1 MTTFHLL
8 FLPQKNIKL
17 KAIQNTRIRKCLCA
31 IKPDWRIL
39 WPLSNSIVAATR
51 KVSPHWSQKQHNI
64 VYYYFHRFMVRVT
77 NQLAFRVM
85 MVALL
90 SESGL
95 TKRLFACSCVLSV
108 SCSIGLNRYIFLDS
122 DWFIRV
128 YIVTGHTNVVGFRP
142 LSTRIWT
149 FLKPHIIF
157 PWFVWR
163 PALHHSGERLLK
175 DTVSVS

>member
-1 MTTFHLL
+1 MQLSPIGEYRGH
-8 FLPQKNIKL
+8 FL
-17 KAIQNTRIRKCLCA
+17 T
-31 IKPDWRIL
+31 
-39 WPLSNSIVAATR
+39 VAAAR

-64 VYYYFHRFMVRVT
+64 VYYYFHYFMVRVT

-85 MVALL
+85 TVALL

-108 SCSIGLNRYIFLDS
+108 SCSIGPNRYIFLDS

-149 FLKPHIIF
+149 FLKLHIIS
-157 PWFVWR
+157 PRFVSW
-163 PALHHSGERLLK
+163 PALHHSGKWLLK
-175 DTVSVS
+175 R